1 MPLFAYLSSP
11 LSYSSERIKVITRT
25 NDFMVFRNKNI
36 AFEWLLYTWLIKI
49 LQVFHYCWVNL
60 VDYLY
65 FDHGDGSSLLIS
77 KSSSQNKQLLFMI
90 LNQLFWIWKRN
101 IFFCYKY
108 FQLFITSSKYQSLR
122 GKLFLL
128 KNQMFFN
135 IDKDN
140 KIKVGPG

>member
-49 LQVFHYCWVNL
+49 LQVFHYCWVNF
-60 VDYLY
+60 VDNLY

-77 KSSSQNKQLLFMI
+77 K
-90 LNQLFWIWKRN
+90 
-101 IFFCYKY
+101 
-108 FQLFITSSKYQSLR
+108 
-122 GKLFLL
+122 
-128 KNQMFFN
+128 
-135 IDKDN
+135 
-140 KIKVGPG
+140 